1 MAARPTLALA
11 VALLVQFAQHAT
23 RPMASYR
30 ALGLD
35 ASVEQLGL
43 LAFGFGALSIL
54 IAIPI
59 GRHVDRRGARAT
71 TIGGIALMGGAAAAH
86 ALVTSI
92 PQLIA
97 AHALLGL
104 GLIFAVVGL
113 QAVVAHAGSSEGADA
128 RFGLFG
134 ATISLGQM
142 LGPLVAGGLAELMI
156 ALDLAAEDDRYGT
169 APTFALAAALCAAAA
184 LASTRLP
191 PHPGGSRSPRAA
203 EPASASASSSLS
215 SSSSARPEGIGT
227 VLRAPHMGK
236 ALWAS
241 AIVLTAT
248 DVLTV
253 YLPAIGAERG
263 WSVAFVSILLAVR
276 AGLSFAVRVGIAPL
290 VRRVGRKPLLV
301 GACGIG
307 ATALLLMAPES
318 PDWTAVVLMA
328 VIGLVLGLGQ
338 PVTMAWVSRS
348 APERL
353 RATALAAR
361 LTGNRLGQS
370 VIPVA
375 VGAATA
381 VTGSGAVFV
390 VLAALLVSTSVAV
403 ARSDLR
409 CPRCADRTRRLRRP
423 RVAPERRRARLRA
436 LPPRPPGPPRA
447 PSRSRPA
454 GAGRAGCG
462 PRRRRRRSARCS

>member
-1 MAARPTLALA
+1 MAARPTLVLALS

-43 LAFGFGALSIL
+43 LAFAFGALSIL

-71 TIGGIALMGGAAAAH
+71 TICGIALMGGAAAAH
-86 ALVTSI
+86 ALVASI
-92 PQLIA
+92 SELIA

-113 QAVVAHAGSSEGADA
+113 QAIVAHAGTSEGADA

-156 ALDLAAEDDRYGT
+156 ALDLAAADDRFGT
-169 APTFALAAALCAAAA
+169 APTFVLVAALCVAAAVA
-184 LASTRLP
+184 ATRLP
-191 PHPGGSRSPRAA
+191 HHPGGSRSARAA
-203 EPASASASSSLS
+203 ESEPT
-215 SSSSARPEGIGT
+215 RPEGIGT

-263 WSVAFVSILLAVR
+263 WSVALVSILLAVR

-290 VRRVGRKPLLV
+290 VRRMGRKPLLV

-307 ATALLLMAPES
+307 AAALLVMAPES
-318 PDWTAVVLMA
+318 PAWTAVVLMA

-370 VIPVA
+370 VIPLA

-409 CPRCADRTRRLRRP
+409 
-423 RVAPERRRARLRA
+423 
-436 LPPRPPGPPRA
+436 
-447 PSRSRPA
+447 
-454 GAGRAGCG
+454 
-462 PRRRRRRSARCS
+462 

>member
-1 MAARPTLALA
+1 MAARPTLALALA

-59 GRHVDRRGARAT
+59 GRHVDHRGARAT

-86 ALVTSI
+86 ALVASI

-113 QAVVAHAGSSEGADA
+113 QAVVAHAGTSEGADA

-184 LASTRLP
+184 VASTRLP
-191 PHPGGSRSPRAA
+191 HHPGGSRSARAA
-203 EPASASASSSLS
+203 EPAPA
-215 SSSSARPEGIGT
+215 SARPEGIGT

-290 VRRVGRKPLLV
+290 VRRIGRKPLLV

-409 CPRCADRTRRLRRP
+409 
-423 RVAPERRRARLRA
+423 
-436 LPPRPPGPPRA
+436 
-447 PSRSRPA
+447 
-454 GAGRAGCG
+454 
-462 PRRRRRRSARCS
+462 

>member
-1 MAARPTLALA
+1 MAARPTLVLALA

-86 ALVTSI
+86 ALVASI

-113 QAVVAHAGSSEGADA
+113 QAVVAHAGPSEGADA

-156 ALDLAAEDDRYGT
+156 ALDLAAADDRYGT
-169 APTFALAAALCAAAA
+169 APTFVLAATLCVAAAVA
-184 LASTRLP
+184 ATRLP
-191 PHPGGSRSPRAA
+191 HHPGGSRSARAA
-203 EPASASASSSLS
+203 ESEP
-215 SSSSARPEGIGT
+215 ARPEGIGT

-290 VRRVGRKPLLV
+290 VRRIGRKPLLV

-318 PDWTAVVLMA
+318 PDWTTVALMA
-328 VIGLVLGLGQ
+328 IIGLVLGLGQ

-381 VTGSGAVFV
+381 IAGSGAVFV
-390 VLAALLVSTSVAV
+390 VLSALLVSTSVAV

-409 CPRCADRTRRLRRP
+409 
-423 RVAPERRRARLRA
+423 
-436 LPPRPPGPPRA
+436 
-447 PSRSRPA
+447 
-454 GAGRAGCG
+454 
-462 PRRRRRRSARCS
+462 

>member
-1 MAARPTLALA
+1 MAAARPTLLLALA

-43 LAFGFGALSIL
+43 LALAFGALSIL

-59 GRHVDRRGARAT
+59 GRHVDRRGARPT

-86 ALVTSI
+86 AGSGSI
-92 PQLIA
+92 TGLIV
-97 AHALLGL
+97 AHAALGL

-113 QAVVAHAGSSEGADA
+113 QAIVAHAGPSEGADA

-142 LGPLVAGGLAELMI
+142 LGPLVAGGLAE
-156 ALDLAAEDDRYGT
+156 AAVAFDLTAADDRYGT
-169 APTFALAAALCAAAA
+169 APTFVLAAALCLIAAVAAA
-184 LASTRLP
+184 RLP
-191 PHPGGSRSPRAA
+191 RHPGGARTARVAETETDAARS
-203 EPASASASSSLS
+203 
-215 SSSSARPEGIGT
+215 EGLGT

-263 WSVAFVSILLAVR
+263 WSVALVSILLAVR
-276 AGLSFAVRVGIAPL
+276 AGMSFAVRVGIAPL
-290 VRRVGRKPLLV
+290 VRRVGRRTLLV
-301 GACGIG
+301 AACAIG
-307 ATALLLMAPES
+307 AAALLLMAPPS
-318 PDWTAVVLMA
+318 PTWSAVILMA

-381 VTGSGAVFV
+381 VAGSGAVFV

-409 CPRCADRTRRLRRP
+409 
-423 RVAPERRRARLRA
+423 
-436 LPPRPPGPPRA
+436 
-447 PSRSRPA
+447 
-454 GAGRAGCG
+454 
-462 PRRRRRRSARCS
+462 

>member
-11 VALLVQFAQHAT
+11 LAVALLIQFAQHAT
-23 RPMASYR
+23 RPVASYR

-43 LAFGFGALSIL
+43 LAFGFSALSIL

-86 ALVTSI
+86 ALVASI

-113 QAVVAHAGSSEGADA
+113 QAVVAHPGTSEGADA
-128 RFGLFG
+128 QFGLFG

-142 LGPLVAGGLAELMI
+142 LGPLVAGGLAELVI

-184 LASTRLP
+184 VASTRLP
-191 PHPGGSRSPRAA
+191 PHPGGSRSARAA
-203 EPASASASSSLS
+203 EPASAASSSL

-290 VRRVGRKPLLV
+290 VRRIGRKPLLV

-318 PDWTAVVLMA
+318 PEWTAVVLIA
-328 VIGLVLGLGQ
+328 LIGLVLGIGQ

-409 CPRCADRTRRLRRP
+409 
-423 RVAPERRRARLRA
+423 
-436 LPPRPPGPPRA
+436 
-447 PSRSRPA
+447 
-454 GAGRAGCG
+454 
-462 PRRRRRRSARCS
+462 

>member
-11 VALLVQFAQHAT
+11 LAVALLIQFAQHAT
-23 RPMASYR
+23 RPVASYR

-43 LAFGFGALSIL
+43 LAFGFSALSIL

-86 ALVTSI
+86 ALVASI

-113 QAVVAHAGSSEGADA
+113 QAVVAHPGTSEEADA
-128 RFGLFG
+128 RF
-134 ATISLGQM
+134 
-142 LGPLVAGGLAELMI
+142 
-156 ALDLAAEDDRYGT
+156 GT

-184 LASTRLP
+184 VASTRLP
-191 PHPGGSRSPRAA
+191 PHPGGSRSARAA
-203 EPASASASSSLS
+203 EPASAASSSL

-227 VLRAPHMGK
+227 ILRAPHMGK

-290 VRRVGRKPLLV
+290 VRRIGRKPLLV

-318 PDWTAVVLMA
+318 PEWTAVVLMA
-328 VIGLVLGLGQ
+328 LIGLVLGIGQ

-403 ARSDLR
+403 ARS
-409 CPRCADRTRRLRRP
+409 
-423 RVAPERRRARLRA
+423 
-436 LPPRPPGPPRA
+436 
-447 PSRSRPA
+447 
-454 GAGRAGCG
+454 
-462 PRRRRRRSARCS
+462 

>member
-11 VALLVQFAQHAT
+11 LAVALLIQFAQHAT
-23 RPMASYR
+23 RPVASYR

-43 LAFGFGALSIL
+43 LAFGFSALSIL

-86 ALVTSI
+86 ALVASI

-113 QAVVAHAGSSEGADA
+113 QAVVAHPGTSEGADA
-128 RFGLFG
+128 RFGLVG

-142 LGPLVAGGLAELMI
+142 LGPLVAGGLAELVI

-184 LASTRLP
+184 VASTRLP
-191 PHPGGSRSPRAA
+191 PHPGGSRSARAA
-203 EPASASASSSLS
+203 EPASAASSSL

-227 VLRAPHMGK
+227 ILRAPHMGK

-290 VRRVGRKPLLV
+290 VRRIGRKPLLV

-318 PDWTAVVLMA
+318 PEWTAVVLIA
-328 VIGLVLGLGQ
+328 LIGLVLGIGQ

-409 CPRCADRTRRLRRP
+409 
-423 RVAPERRRARLRA
+423 
-436 LPPRPPGPPRA
+436 
-447 PSRSRPA
+447 
-454 GAGRAGCG
+454 
-462 PRRRRRRSARCS
+462 

>member
-1 MAARPTLALA
+1 MAARPTLALALALA

-86 ALVTSI
+86 TLVASI

-113 QAVVAHAGSSEGADA
+113 QAVVAHAGTSEGADA

-156 ALDLAAEDDRYGT
+156 ALDLAAADDRYGT

-184 LASTRLP
+184 LASVRLP
-191 PHPGGSRSPRAA
+191 HHPGGSRSERAP
-203 EPASASASSSLS
+203 ESE
-215 SSSSARPEGIGT
+215 SARPEGIGT

-276 AGLSFAVRVGIAPL
+276 AGLSFAVRVGITPL
-290 VRRVGRKPLLV
+290 VRRIGRKPLLV

-318 PDWTAVVLMA
+318 PEWTAVVLMA

-348 APERL
+348 ALERL

-409 CPRCADRTRRLRRP
+409 
-423 RVAPERRRARLRA
+423 
-436 LPPRPPGPPRA
+436 
-447 PSRSRPA
+447 
-454 GAGRAGCG
+454 
-462 PRRRRRRSARCS
+462 

>member
-11 VALLVQFAQHAT
+11 LAVALLIQFAQHAT
-23 RPMASYR
+23 RPVASYR

-43 LAFGFGALSIL
+43 LAFGFSALSIL

-86 ALVTSI
+86 ALVASI

-113 QAVVAHAGSSEGADA
+113 QAVVAHPGTSEGADA
-128 RFGLFG
+128 QFGLVG

-142 LGPLVAGGLAELMI
+142 LGPLVAGGLAELVI

-184 LASTRLP
+184 VASTRLP
-191 PHPGGSRSPRAA
+191 PHPGGSRSARAA
-203 EPASASASSSLS
+203 EPASAASSSL

-290 VRRVGRKPLLV
+290 VRRIGRKPLLV

-318 PDWTAVVLMA
+318 PEWTAVVLIA
-328 VIGLVLGLGQ
+328 LIGLVLGIGQ

-409 CPRCADRTRRLRRP
+409 
-423 RVAPERRRARLRA
+423 
-436 LPPRPPGPPRA
+436 
-447 PSRSRPA
+447 
-454 GAGRAGCG
+454 
-462 PRRRRRRSARCS
+462 

>member
-11 VALLVQFAQHAT
+11 LAVALLIQFAQHAT
-23 RPMASYR
+23 RPVASYR

-43 LAFGFGALSIL
+43 LAFGFSALSIL

-86 ALVTSI
+86 ALVASI

-113 QAVVAHAGSSEGADA
+113 QAVVAHPGTSEGADA
-128 RFGLFG
+128 RFGLVG

-142 LGPLVAGGLAELMI
+142 LGPLVAGGLAELVI

-184 LASTRLP
+184 VASTRLP
-191 PHPGGSRSPRAA
+191 PHPGGSRSARAA
-203 EPASASASSSLS
+203 EPASASL

-290 VRRVGRKPLLV
+290 VRRIGRKPLLV

-318 PDWTAVVLMA
+318 PEWTAVVLIA
-328 VIGLVLGLGQ
+328 LIGLVLGIGQ

-409 CPRCADRTRRLRRP
+409 
-423 RVAPERRRARLRA
+423 
-436 LPPRPPGPPRA
+436 
-447 PSRSRPA
+447 
-454 GAGRAGCG
+454 
-462 PRRRRRRSARCS
+462 